1 MIWAD
6 NTPFTYHANLIL
18 NSIPLGIIDGNEIK
32 IELKGSDYCNTVL
45 SSGERGQ

>member
-18 NSIPLGIIDGNEIK
+18 NSIPLGIIYGNEIK
-32 IELKGSDYCNTVL
+32 IELKGDDECNKIL
-45 SSGERGQ
+45 SSG